1 MNIKCVCVGVC
12 GKKSCDD
19 VCVYVLLAV
28 LLLLCKSVVCEFKY
42 LNDGDGV
49 VMNDESTHK

>member
-1 MNIKCVCVGVC
+1 MNIKCVCVGVY

-19 VCVYVLLAV
+19 VCVCVYVLLAV
-28 LLLLCKSVVCEFKY
+28 LLLLCKSVVCEFRS

-49 VMNDESTHK
+49 VMSDE

>member
-12 GKKSCDD
+12 GKKFCDG
-19 VCVYVLLAV
+19 VCV

-49 VMNDESTHK
+49 VMNDESNE